1 MGKGKKSRISPPGT
15 AYNPRSQGK
24 AREEGSPMKARIALY
39 CVLGGL
45 PLLFGALGMGGFQ
58 WWWLSGIVLA
68 AAFVPVALFGPR
80 EVLGHFGTIGF
91 ALLMITVLCTWSEAL
106 IFMPVA
112 DLQQHPFR
120 ALLGS
125 AGLYLLVAALLTTL
139 ARSLKLIRE
148 STASVQHRGPAVAA
162 LMVLLSGLAY
172 AFYYLVFGA
181 ITYQFFTKGYYPEA
195 TKIVEKLGLWFWAIQ
210 IGRGVMMTLA
220 VVPIIYTL
228 RMRRWQTAIAVGT
241 VIWVAGG
248 LAPLLPPNPYMGAT
262 QRFIHIVEIF
272 TQNFSLGVTAALLLR
287 RKESQA
293 SPAPFRA

>member
-1 MGKGKKSRISPPGT
+1 
-15 AYNPRSQGK
+15 
-24 AREEGSPMKARIALY
+24 MKARITLY

-45 PLLFGALGMGGFQ
+45 PLLLGAFGTGGFQ

-80 EVLGHFGTIGF
+80 ETLVQFGAIGF
-91 ALLMITVLCTWSEAL
+91 ALFIIAVLCTWSEAL
-106 IFMPVA
+106 IFMPAAV
-112 DLQQHPFR
+112 QQPFR
-120 ALLGS
+120 ALIGS
-125 AGLYLLVAALLTTL
+125 AGLYLVVAALLTTL
-139 ARSLKLIRE
+139 AVSFKLTRE
-148 STASVQHRGPAVAA
+148 STASVQHRGPAVAV

-172 AFYYLVFGA
+172 AFYYLVFGG

-195 TKIVEKLGLWFWAIQ
+195 TKIVENLGLWFWAIQ
-210 IGRGVMMTLA
+210 IGRGVLMTLA

-262 QRFIHIVEIF
+262 QRVIHIVEIF
-272 TQNFSLGVTAALLLR
+272 TQNFSLGATAALLLR
-287 RKESQA
+287 RKQSQA
-293 SPAPFRA
+293 SHTPFPA